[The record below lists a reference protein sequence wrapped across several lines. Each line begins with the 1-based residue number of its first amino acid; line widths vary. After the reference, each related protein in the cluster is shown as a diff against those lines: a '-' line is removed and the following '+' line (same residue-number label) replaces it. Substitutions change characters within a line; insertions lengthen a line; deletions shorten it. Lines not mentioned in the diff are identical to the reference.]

1 MNRSIV
7 HALLC
12 AAALALAA
20 PARADAT
27 DDARVLFD
35 AGARAYKAGDFRAA
49 IQAFEQAYKID
60 ARPNLLFSIAQ
71 AHRRQYVLDKRAGH
85 VAVSVKYFRDYLAR
99 VPQGGR
105 RADAVAGLGEM
116 EPLAAK
122 LEAEGQLQ
130 PSGVGESA
138 TRLVVSSPIEGAVV
152 LLDDDKVERPA
163 PLIAELSPGKHVLRV
178 RAPGYGEERR
188 AVDIA
193 PGAVTA
199 LDLPLRELPARLAV
213 SGLRGAELRVD
224 GRPLGTIPFANLVEV
239 PPGKHEIR
247 VAKAGHEDRV
257 ETLDLTRGASLTI
270 DARLPLTTQRKVSIG
285 LLGGGGL
292 AVAAGAIVGA
302 MSLGQQA
309 TASGIKSDI
318 DAGKITCR
326 EAPCPRLDQFNSAV
340 DARDRLRAGTGVLLG
355 GGLAAAAAGAL
366 LYLFDDPKLRAGLLT
381 RSDDTP
387 AKPAKLP
394 EVEVSAAP
402 VVGPGFAGA
411 GISVRF

>member
-1 MNRSIV
+1 MRTTILRA
-7 HALLC
+7 AL
-12 AAALALAA
+12 AAALLALPS

-27 DDARVLFD
+27 EDARVLFD

-49 IQAFEQAYKID
+49 IQAFEQAYKLD
-60 ARPNLLFSIAQ
+60 ARPNLLFSVAQ
-71 AHRRQYVLDKRAGH
+71 AHRRQYVLDRRPGH
-85 VAVSVKYFRDYLAR
+85 VAVAVKYFRDYLAR
-99 VPQGGR
+99 VPSGGR
-105 RADAVAGLGEM
+105 RADAVAALGEM

-122 LEAEGQLQ
+122 LEQDGQLQ
-130 PSGVGESA
+130 PTGVGESA
-138 TRLVVSSPIEGAVV
+138 TRLVVSSPTDGAVV
-152 LLDDDKVERPA
+152 VLDDDKKERPA
-163 PLIAELSPGKHVLRV
+163 PLIAELRPGKHVLRV
-178 RAPGYGEERR
+178 RAPGFTEERR
-188 AVDIA
+188 EIDIA

-213 SGLRGAELRVD
+213 GGLRGAELRVD
-224 GRPLGTIPFANLVEV
+224 GRPLGTVPFAAFVEV
-239 PPGKHEIR
+239 APGKHEIR
-247 VAKAGHEDRV
+247 VAKAGHEDRL
-257 ETLDLTRGASLTI
+257 ETLDLSRGALLTI

-292 AVAAGAIVGA
+292 ALAAGAILGA
-302 MSLGQQA
+302 VSLGQQA
-309 TASGIKSDI
+309 TANGIKSDI

-326 EAPCPRLDQFNSAV
+326 DAACPKLDQYNSAV
-340 DARDRLRAGTGVLLG
+340 EARDRLRAGTGALLG

-387 AKPAKLP
+387 AAPPKLP